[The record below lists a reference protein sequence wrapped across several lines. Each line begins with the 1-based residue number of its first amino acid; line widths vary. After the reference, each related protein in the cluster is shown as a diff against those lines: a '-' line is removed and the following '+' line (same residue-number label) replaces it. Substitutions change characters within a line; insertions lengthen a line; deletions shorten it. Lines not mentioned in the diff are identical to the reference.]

1 VAACGE
7 RRRCSDG
14 EGRRV
19 ATCGDRRGGGGG
31 APGNRGV
38 SCGEGLGGLGTG
50 VWHDGARTARG
61 DAWGSEG

>member
-1 VAACGE
+1 
-7 RRRCSDG
+7 
-14 EGRRV
+14 V
-19 ATCGDRRGGGGG
+19 ATCGDRRGGGGS

-50 VWHDGARTARG
+50 VWHGGARTARG